1 MASDWR
7 NVVVGL
13 EFRVVVVVV
22 VVDGL
27 GFRTVEEGVMGV
39 SRFVGA
45 TGGGIPMNDDR
56 CVSSQELSSLSA

>member
-13 EFRVVVVVV
+13 KFRVVVV

-27 GFRTVEEGVMGV
+27 GFRIVEEGVIGV

-56 CVSSQELSSLSA
+56 CVSSQELSSLFA

>member
-22 VVDGL
+22 DGL
-27 GFRTVEEGVMGV
+27 GFRIVEEGVMGV

-45 TGGGIPMNDDR
+45 TGGGIPMNEDR

>member
-13 EFRVVVVVV
+13 EFRVVVVV
-22 VVDGL
+22 DGL
-27 GFRTVEEGVMGV
+27 GFRIVEEGVMGV

>member
-13 EFRVVVVVV
+13 EFRVVIVVVV
-22 VVDGL
+22 EGL
-27 GFRTVEEGVMGV
+27 GFRIVEEGVIGV

-56 CVSSQELSSLSA
+56 CVSSQELSSLFA